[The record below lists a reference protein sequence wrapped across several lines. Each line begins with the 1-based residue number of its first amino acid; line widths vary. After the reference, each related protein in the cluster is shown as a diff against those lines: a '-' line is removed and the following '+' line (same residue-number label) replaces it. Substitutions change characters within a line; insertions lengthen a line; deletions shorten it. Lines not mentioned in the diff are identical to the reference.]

1 MVMNEENDEAAL
13 NEEASREIAAM
24 VAEAEQSPAGGEEEG
39 ADDGPL
45 SSPQSQSE
53 RAAVIEAL
61 IFVSD
66 EPLTAKTIAEVLKD
80 EGVEAICGLAR

>member
-1 MVMNEENDEAAL
+1 
-13 NEEASREIAAM
+13 M
-24 VAEAEQSPAGGEEEG
+24 VAEAEQSLTATDEET

-45 SSPQSQSE
+45 SAPQSQVE

-66 EPLTAKTIAEVLKD
+66 EPLTVKRYCRRTQ
-80 EGVEAICGLAR
+80 GR